1 MSFVRVSR
9 LEDILKVSLCAA
21 IPWCG
26 HPRQSRKVSVRMTHN
41 RMALMHDSIVGRN
54 GANTGPALES
64 GVAGSSGSFSNS
76 LGATPSS
83 RHVTFLCQFN
93 LSASRPLPGIS
104 SLQQI
109 TTFPTKPD

>member
-1 MSFVRVSR
+1 
-9 LEDILKVSLCAA
+9 
-21 IPWCG
+21 
-26 HPRQSRKVSVRMTHN
+26 MTHN

-64 GVAGSSGSFSNS
+64 GVAGFSGSFSNS
-76 LGATPSS
+76 LGAAPSS
-83 RHVTFLCQFN
+83 RSDVTFLCRFN